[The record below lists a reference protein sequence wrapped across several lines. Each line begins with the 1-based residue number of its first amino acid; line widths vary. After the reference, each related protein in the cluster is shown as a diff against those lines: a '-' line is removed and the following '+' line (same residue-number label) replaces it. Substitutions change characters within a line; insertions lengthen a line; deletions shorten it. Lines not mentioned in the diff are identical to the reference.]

1 MPLQI
6 ETQPFQFNS
15 TVIGLSS
22 AIFNSISAASIT
34 GGNSSQWNSA
44 YNIATAYQ
52 TTSGSFATNT
62 ALTNYFPLSGGS
74 IGGYDDHSSPS
85 VNYTDR
91 ASGGYIC
98 INGGRSYSN
107 NFASA
112 KGGNSGSI
120 NLNGGDAFDLSE
132 DVYGGANG
140 GSIITIGG
148 FVYYNGNIESK
159 SGGDINTSYGGSIN
173 TSNGGGSINTSNGG
187 GGINTSTNGIHG
199 CGGSINTSGS
209 AHGCGGKICTNAGI
223 YGSGGCIIT
232 TDNGGNILTYGGM
245 SGFGGNINTSSSGYA
260 NAGSIDTSS
269 KGSDSYNTGG
279 SILTYGKDGN
289 NGGTINTSAG
299 VQGSGGDIITKG
311 CFGGSGGY
319 INTSASSNYRGGN
332 ICTSA
337 SSNYAGGDIITACGG
352 SIITSGDNGNSGG
365 SIITCGCFAAG
376 GSINTSG
383 GNGGNGGNISTCNNG
398 GYINT
403 TGSAYTGGY
412 INTSANGDQNGG
424 FINTSSSGAYGGGYI
439 NTSSQGNDGGYI
451 DTGGNGNNPGGYIT
465 TRAGG
470 YINTS
475 DNGGGS
481 VGGYINTSSDAGGNG
496 NGGFINTSGNS
507 YTGGNINTSNGGGS
521 INTTGSG
528 YIQFGFNTTRTTLNG
543 TATTNRTILLPNNS
557 GTVALLSDTTNYLPL
572 SGGTITGATKI
583 NSNLTVT
590 GNISAQGTAY
600 FNNTLFSTTS
610 ALCAIANSSGPA
622 LYIGQSGSGDLASFY
637 DYTPVSGSPIEV
649 LHVGATV
656 GNPFVGV
663 YTSFPNKEL
672 TVVGN
677 VSATKNFYDSVGNS
691 SQWNTAYIISTTYQS
706 ASGSFATN
714 TLLQSTSAL
723 LTPLT
728 LTNTLTSQLVLNT
741 AINTL
746 TGNWNSAYS
755 STTALNLSSSYWN
768 NVYSLVNTTTATTF
782 KVNNL
787 NVTGFVNAVSA
798 NLGTT
803 ALTATLNSAPLSI
816 TSAANG
822 SVYNAIQNTVA
833 GVSASTDISLYNND
847 GINYLDLGI
856 ASTKYNGNLYSPV
869 FNVVNAGDSYVYS
882 TSANLVLGAAASTGN
897 TTFFTGGTLSANE
910 RMRITPSGNVGI
922 GTTNP
927 NATLTVS
934 GTVSATQIYSNFN
947 GGNATTVGFGTTAV
961 NGFNFKGAFGTS
973 TGVLF
978 TVPAGRIFY
987 PESISYIIDTKAGG
1001 TGIGDTMV
1009 AMRIYWADGTTQVSN
1024 QYAPPVLTG
1033 QISTGDYFRG
1043 SLVISA
1049 ASKSYVSGGTG
1060 IIAKID
1066 AAYINGA
1073 TPTTTLLGRV
1083 FITGI
1088 LI

>member
-1 MPLQI
+1 MPLHI

-62 ALTNYFPLSGGS
+62 ALTNYFPLSGGT
-74 IGGYDDHSSPS
+74 ITGGLTGTTVKANTFYG
-85 VNYTDR
+85 VNGSTCTNSGYVGYGGNAGCLFLKGGDGF
-91 ASGGYIC
+91 ANSGGDTNI
-98 INGGRSYSN
+98 
-107 NFASA
+107 
-112 KGGNSGSI
+112 GGNSGYI
-120 NLNGGDAFDLSE
+120 NLSGGPASI
-132 DVYGGANG
+132 YSTGGCG
-140 GSIITIGG
+140 GSIIMVGAHTEG
-148 FVYYNGNIESK
+148 NGNFP
-159 SGGDINTSYGGSIN
+159 NAGSIN
-173 TSNGGGSINTSNGG
+173 TSACYNTY
-187 GGINTSTNGIHG
+187 STYSY
-199 CGGSINTSGS
+199 CGGSINTS
-209 AHGCGGKICTNAGI
+209 ADI
-223 YGSGGCIIT
+223 YG
-232 TDNGGNILTYGGM
+232 N
-245 SGFGGNINTSSSGYA
+245 
-260 NAGSIDTSS
+260 
-269 KGSDSYNTGG
+269 
-279 SILTYGKDGN
+279 
-289 NGGTINTSAG
+289 
-299 VQGSGGDIITKG
+299 
-311 CFGGSGGY
+311 GGY
-319 INTSASSNYRGGN
+319 INTSSQGN
-332 ICTSA
+332 
-337 SSNYAGGDIITACGG
+337 D
-352 SIITSGDNGNSGG
+352 
-365 SIITCGCFAAG
+365 G

-403 TGSAYTGGY
+403 TG
-412 INTSANGDQNGG
+412 N
-424 FINTSSSGAYGGGYI
+424 AYGGGYI
-439 NTSSQGNDGGYI
+439 NTSAGSSGDGGYI
-451 DTGGNGNNPGGYIT
+451 DTGGNGDNPGGYIT

-475 DNGGGS
+475 DNGSGNA
-481 VGGYINTSSDAGGNG
+481 GGYINTSSDAGGNG
-496 NGGFINTSGNS
+496 NGGFINTSGNA

-528 YIQFGFNTTRTTLNG
+528 YIQFGYNNQRTTLSG

-600 FNNTLFSTTS
+600 FANTLFSTTS

-637 DYTPVSGSPIEV
+637 DYTPVSGPPIEV
-649 LHVGATV
+649 LHVGATI

-672 TVVGN
+672 TVVGD

-691 SQWNTAYIISTTYQS
+691 SQWNTAYTSTTS
-706 ASGSFATN
+706 
-714 TLLQSTSAL
+714 
-723 LTPLT
+723 
-728 LTNTLTSQLVLNT
+728 LN
-741 AINTL
+741 I
-746 TGNWNSAYS
+746 
-755 STTALNLSSSYWN
+755 SSSNWN

-856 ASTKYNGNLYSPV
+856 ASTKYNGNLYSPA

-882 TSANLVLGAAASTGN
+882 TSANLVLGAASTTSN
-897 TTFFTGGTLSANE
+897 LTFFTGGTLSANE

-927 NATLTVS
+927 NATLTVN

-947 GGNATTVGFGTTAV
+947 GGQTTTVGFGTTAV

-1001 TGIGDTMV
+1001 TGIGDTMTV
-1009 AMRIYWADGTTQVSN
+1009 MRVYWTDGTTQVSN

-1049 ASKSYVSGGTG
+1049 ASKSYVPSGTG

-1073 TPTTTLLGRV
+1073 TPTTTLSGRV